1 MSELR
6 LFSDLLSQPCRA
18 VVMFLEA
25 NDIPYEPVVVQFTEG
40 IAIASYKITA
50 LNDHTVIA
58 V

>member
-40 IAIASYKITA
+40 TAIAIKS
-50 LNDHTVIA
+50 LH
-58 V
+58 